1 MFHSDAQ
8 SMDEKPAPTPRATRG
23 RRRTSARKVLVVN
36 DHFEIRS
43 VLTEFLRNLGFIAI
57 PVRDAES
64 ARVICERVALDLVLL
79 NLLVL
84 DIAATSLIR
93 QIKTLRPGAGLVV
106 IAGFATPELER
117 ECRALGADEV
127 LQKPIILKHLDR
139 AMARLLRSREASPQ

>member
-1 MFHSDAQ
+1 MFHSDVP
-8 SMDEKPAPTPRATRG
+8 SMDEKPSPTSRAARG
-23 RRRTSARKVLVVN
+23 RRRASARKVMVVN

-43 VLTEFLRNLGFIAI
+43 VLTEFLRNQGFIAI

-139 AMARLLRSREASPQ
+139 AINRLLRSRETSPS